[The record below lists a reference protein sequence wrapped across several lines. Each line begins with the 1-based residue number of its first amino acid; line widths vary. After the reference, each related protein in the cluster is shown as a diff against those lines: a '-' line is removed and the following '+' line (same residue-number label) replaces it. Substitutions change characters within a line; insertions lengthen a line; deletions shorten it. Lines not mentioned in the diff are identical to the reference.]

1 MVAGVCALILVTQR
15 LQLIASIQR
24 DADAV
29 VLAYVSHGAAD
40 AQRLAAY
47 LHVEIVATEETDGMV
62 TVTVR
67 NGNLTSEA
75 SASH

>member
-29 VLAYVSHGAAD
+29 VLAYVSRSPAD

-47 LHVEIVATEETDGMV
+47 LHVEIVATQETDDMV
-62 TVTVR
+62 TITVR
-67 NGNLTSEA
+67 NGNLTSVA